1 MDQYPIPDFTY
12 LKTFTP
18 MKRSDY
24 DKMTA
29 YKRRVYKMQYA
40 YSQLSRYKRRRFE
53 EFNKK
58 AAEYYALPNRP
69 RFDSELSKFPRHWG
83 TILLG
88 NPTTIK
94 PTYLPE

>member
-1 MDQYPIPDFTY
+1 MGYPIPDFSY
-12 LKTFTP
+12 LKTFNP

-24 DKMTA
+24 DKMSP

-40 YSQLSRYKRRRFE
+40 YSQLSPYNRRLFT

-69 RFDSELSKFPRHWG
+69 RYNDPRSKFPRHWG

-94 PTYLPE
+94 PTYIPE

>member
-1 MDQYPIPDFTY
+1 MDQYPIPNFTY

-24 DKMTA
+24 DKMSP

-40 YSQLSRYKRRRFE
+40 YSQLSPYKRRQFT
-53 EFNKK
+53 EFNKN

>member
-1 MDQYPIPDFTY
+1 MGYPIPDFSY
-12 LKTFTP
+12 LKTFNP

-24 DKMTA
+24 DKMSP

-40 YSQLSRYKRRRFE
+40 YSQLSSYKRRQFA

-58 AAEYYALPNRP
+58 AAEYYALSDRP
-69 RFDSELSKFPRHWG
+69 RYNDSRSKFPRHWG

-88 NPTTIK
+88 NPKTIK
-94 PTYLPE
+94 APYLPE